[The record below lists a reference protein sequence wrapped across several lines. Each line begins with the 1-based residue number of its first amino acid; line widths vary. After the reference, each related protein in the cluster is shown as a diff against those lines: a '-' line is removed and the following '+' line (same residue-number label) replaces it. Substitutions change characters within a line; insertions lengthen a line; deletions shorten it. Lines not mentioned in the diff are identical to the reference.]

1 MLQRVVSPVLV
12 GRQEELSQL
21 EDALLSANRGDGRF
35 ILLAGEAGI
44 GKTRL
49 AAELAQRA
57 RKLGFD
63 VLRGSCSES
72 ELALP
77 YLPFVEAVGNRLDE
91 ADAAALRIELGP
103 TAGELA
109 QLFPQLAEGAPR
121 PPAGDPAQARQRLFE
136 SFVTLLDL
144 WARDRG
150 LVLVLDDIH
159 WADSST
165 RELLDYVARRLVRSR
180 VMLLAVHRS
189 DELDRR
195 HPLTRVI
202 QIWRR
207 AGLAETVTV
216 APMTAPNVAELVA
229 AILNADRVGTDLVA
243 LVDAHA
249 EGNPFVLEEM
259 LREALDRGEIVQS
272 KDGWQRR
279 SSGALPMPETVRDAV
294 LLRLGRL
301 PPEQIDVL
309 RAAAVLGRSFGY
321 ALLVHVA
328 QAEDEVVL
336 AALEA
341 AVAQQLLEE
350 AAGDG
355 DQYRWRHA
363 LTEEAIVSDTVVPKR
378 QRIHSRAADALAGG
392 GGSALALARHL
403 LEAGRMQE
411 AVDACMRAA
420 REAERAVAFTEAA
433 ELLERVLPH
442 VADPRERALL
452 HARMGQLRWLSG
464 EPAAGEQLLAEG
476 VRQLDE
482 LGCALDAARAR
493 LHLGR
498 CRWELDRPDAA
509 FGDFERARD
518 VLEQEGPSADLA
530 LAYIRMSGLHAFQLD
545 YQRCREAAERA
556 AAIAEQAGADFERVW
571 ALSHA
576 AIGLFGTSL
585 EFDLLDRCYR
595 EAVDKGYAIIAGNIL
610 YNETW
615 DRVQTLAGG
624 LVATLAKLENVPDQ
638 LSMSSGG
645 LIARSLA
652 LLAHGEPDAAL
663 ESARKATARHESLGA
678 TKFAWRSRLAA
689 AEALLELGRPDEAAA
704 ELPPPAPGDEL
715 QDIVYD
721 TPARAGI
728 ALALGRVDEAVAL
741 ARRVAGADPVLVFR
755 ATAAVAVDALVRTG
769 HVAEADALLGRARR
783 APGDLGGTGLDLA
796 EGQILLASGDAAA
809 ARPQLERAVRDFEAK
824 GLRLWRWRAGA
835 LLAEAAARA
844 GDVEAANALFTACIR
859 ETHLADAVR
868 LRDAALATAAG
879 LGVDVAALA
888 EAEGGEVA
896 APDLLAAGERFVTS
910 VFADVRGSTPLAAAS
925 SPAELADRLTTL
937 HRWAAAEVGR
947 RQGIVDKFAG
957 DAVMATFNAAGARV
971 DHAVLALEAALALRD
986 KAALMDLPIGI
997 GIAVGPAVVT
1007 RSVAD
1012 GNVSVLGQTTNLA
1025 ARLQTAAAGN
1035 EIVLSD
1041 EAYRRVAAWLDERG
1055 LAVDSEL
1062 LELKGFAAAQPA
1074 YRLRAPVVSR

>member
-49 AAELAQRA
+49 AAELTQRA

-91 ADAAALRIELGP
+91 ADAVALRAALGP

-121 PPAGDPAQARQRLFE
+121 PPAGDPAQAKQRLFE

-207 AGLAETVTV
+207 AGLADTVTV
-216 APMTAPNVAELVA
+216 APMTARNVAELVA
-229 AILNADRVGTDLVA
+229 AILNAERVGPDLVA

-259 LREALDRGEIVQS
+259 LREALDRGEIFRT
-272 KDGWQRR
+272 DAGWQRR
-279 SSGALPMPETVRDAV
+279 SADALPMPETVRDAV

-309 RAAAVLGRSFGY
+309 RAAAVLGRSFDY

-328 QAEDEVVL
+328 QVQDDVVL

-350 AAGDG
+350 AARGG

-363 LTEEAIVSDTVVPKR
+363 LTEEAIASDTVVPKR

-392 GGSALALARHL
+392 RGSALALARHL
-403 LEAGRMQE
+403 LESGRMQE

-464 EPAAGEQLLAEG
+464 EPAAGEQLLEEG

-482 LGCALDAARAR
+482 LGYGLDAARAR

-498 CRWELDRPDAA
+498 CRWELDRPDLALA
-509 FGDFERARD
+509 DFERARE
-518 VLEQEGPSADLA
+518 VLEQEGPSSDLA
-530 LAYIRMSGLHAFQLD
+530 LAYIRISGLHAFQLD
-545 YQRCREAAERA
+545 YRRCREAAERA
-556 AAIAEQAGADFERVW
+556 AVIAEQADADFERIW

-576 AIGLFGTSL
+576 AIGLFGTSR

-624 LVATLAKLENVPDQ
+624 LDATLAKLEHVPDQ
-638 LSMSSGG
+638 LSILSGG

-652 LLAHGEPDAAL
+652 LLAHGEPRAAL
-663 ESARKATARHESLGA
+663 ESARKATVRHESLGA

-689 AEALLELGRPDEAAA
+689 AEALVELGRPEEAAA
-704 ELPPPAPGDEL
+704 ELPPPAPGNEL

-721 TPARAGI
+721 TPARVGI
-728 ALALGRVDEAVAL
+728 ALALGRVDEAVEL

-755 ATAAVAVDALVRTG
+755 ATAAVAVDALVRSG
-769 HVAEADALLGRARR
+769 HVTEAEALLGRARGAR
-783 APGDLGGTGLDLA
+783 GDLGDTGLDLA

-809 ARPQLERAVRDFEAK
+809 ARPHLERAVRDFEAK
-824 GLRLWRWRAGA
+824 GLRVWGWRAGA
-835 LLAEAAARA
+835 LAAEAAARS
-844 GDVEAANALFTACIR
+844 GDGDAASAHFAACVHAA
-859 ETHLADAVR
+859 HLAGAVR
-868 LRDAALATAAG
+868 LRDDALAAAADV
-879 LGVDVAALA
+879 GVDVAAVA
-888 EAEGGEVA
+888 EEPACDVRE
-896 APDLLAAGERFVTS
+896 PDLLAAGERFVTS

-925 SPAELADRLTTL
+925 SPEELADRLTTL
-937 HRWAAAEVGR
+937 HRWAATEVGR

-971 DHAVLALEAALALRD
+971 DHTVLALEAALALRD

-1007 RSVAD
+1007 RSVAA

-1025 ARLQTAAAGN
+1025 ARLQAAAAGN

-1041 EAYRRVAAWLDERG
+1041 EAFRRVAAWLLEHG
-1055 LAVDSEL
+1055 LAADPEL

-1074 YRLRAPVVSR
+1074 YRLRAPLTAA